1 MFSQWS
7 EIKRGDAFAV
17 GCDTS
22 MGAGDWC
29 VAQFI
34 RRPKTTVEIP
44 DVPVVYA
51 SKDSAPVMTD
61 ALVPYL
67 EKLFDLTGVKP
78 VVAYE
83 RNNGGAFEMDR
94 LAKLNRLHKYI
105 IFVMPDPTRRS
116 AGDGEEPEG
125 TRLGW
130 DTNSAS
136 RPAMLA
142 DLKELVDGRR
152 IEIYDPATVSELFSF
167 ITVTTNTSRR
177 AEAERNA
184 HDDRVMSLAI
194 AWQVHKLSAM
204 PQTDVRRAQL
214 AMMQERALAGM
225 L

>member
-1 MFSQWS
+1 
-7 EIKRGDAFAV
+7 
-17 GCDTS
+17 

-34 RRPKTTVEIP
+34 RRPRTAVELP
-44 DVPVVYA
+44 DVPVIYA
-51 SKDSAPVMTD
+51 SKSAAPTMTD

-67 EKLFDLTGVKP
+67 EKLYDLTGVKP

-94 LAKLNRLHKYI
+94 LAKLNRAHKYT

-116 AGDGEEPEG
+116 AGDGLEPEG

-142 DLKELVDGRR
+142 DLKELIDDRR
-152 IEIYDPATVSELFSF
+152 IEVYDPQTVAEFFSF

-204 PQTDVRRAQL
+204 PSTDLRRAQL
-214 AMMQERALAGM
+214 AQMQEAAMAGM